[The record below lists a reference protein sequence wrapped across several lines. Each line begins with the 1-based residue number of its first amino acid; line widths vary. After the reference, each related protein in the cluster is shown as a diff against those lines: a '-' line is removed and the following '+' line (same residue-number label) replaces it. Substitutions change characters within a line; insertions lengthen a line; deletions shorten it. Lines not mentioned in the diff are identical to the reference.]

1 MGRSMSESQDRTLPA
16 TPRRRESA
24 RNKGL
29 APNATALGWPAMAAV
44 VLAVMPVWYRTT
56 ASATVSAIEENIFDG
71 EVSIYPNP
79 SSNFIRIDMID
90 VNKSEYNVS
99 IINVLGEKVFDIS
112 ESISGNYMKQ
122 IDVRNLANGTY
133 ILQIKNEETIFVE
146 KIIIE

>member
-1 MGRSMSESQDRTLPA
+1 MGII
-16 TPRRRESA
+16 
-24 RNKGL
+24 
-29 APNATALGWPAMAAV
+29 AA
-44 VLAVMPVWYRTT
+44 
-56 ASATVSAIEENIFDG
+56 
-71 EVSIYPNP
+71 
-79 SSNFIRIDMID
+79 DMID

-99 IINVLGEKVFDIS
+99 IINVLGEKVFDVS